1 MVNCVVKKC
10 ASQSSKNKKQDGVT
24 FHIFPSRHQHMQQ
37 LDKWVDVIRVSRN
50 DPTWLP
56 GSRTVICSMHFH
68 DDDFY
73 TTKKGLRRIKKN
85 AYPKVVYTLQKQNV
99 FHEVN
104 EVYSTRHSAVHTDAL
119 GPTNAASIARAAA
132 PVSPIS
138 EMPSCVVKCCKNY
151 ISKVKKPQGITYH
164 VFPRNK
170 RLKDSWILMI
180 RKARGD
186 SDWNPTPFS
195 TVCSAHFDEQD
206 FMITPKGLRRL
217 YPCVIPKNLL
227 TDPETDTLSRFS
239 PTRQI
244 SESSSVEQPSCS
256 SFADSD
262 MEQEHPEEKLD
273 PTTFMEIKQEVLWGG
288 EQSSKEPGAAQAEQ
302 GAGEAAPPR
311 GVLGERGERGILEEL
326 RREMGTVA
334 RRDEVS
340 SGLEEIRQ
348 EIRGLAQ
355 GDEFDAFGRY
365 VASLLRNMR
374 PRRASHAQ
382 PLLINLLAAEM
393 MKQNDDDL
401 A

>member
-1 MVNCVVKKC
+1 MSDRNRRSNKSKYYCCVFGC
-10 ASQSSKNKKQDGVT
+10 FN
-24 FHIFPSRHQHMQQ
+24 
-37 LDKWVDVIRVSRN
+37 
-50 DPTWLP
+50 
-56 GSRTVICSMHFH
+56 
-68 DDDFY
+68 
-73 TTKKGLRRIKKN
+73 
-85 AYPKVVYTLQKQNV
+85 
-99 FHEVN
+99 
-104 EVYSTRHSAVHTDAL
+104 
-119 GPTNAASIARAAA
+119 TNATIPELSFFKL
-132 PVSPIS
+132 PVEQERRLQWLRLIDR
-138 EMPSCVVKCCKNY
+138 EDLINRFQSC
-151 ISKVKKPQGITYH
+151 H
-164 VFPRNK
+164 
-170 RLKDSWILMI
+170 L
-180 RKARGD
+180 
-186 SDWNPTPFS
+186 
-195 TVCSAHFDEQD
+195 VCEAHFRKED
-206 FMITPKGLRRL
+206 IT
-217 YPCVIPKNLL
+217 KNNVRKLL
-227 TDPETDTLSRFS
+227 TKNCLPSLNLPTDPKKVDKYTQVEIISASGSNEIDLAIGTSSCQTDINTTNNPGFS
-239 PTRQI
+239 I
-244 SESSSVEQPSCS
+244 WESSGVEQPSCS

-288 EQSSKEPGAAQAEQ
+288 EQSSKEHGAAQTEQ

-311 GVLGERGERGILEEL
+311 GVQERGILEEL